1 MNKTAKVVFPIAI
14 LILICIPRFGFSQT
28 SATGALTG
36 TTTDATPAVVPGV
49 KLTLTNEATKE
60 TRSTISSETG
70 SYSFLQLAPGSY
82 VLEAALEGFKTAVRS
97 GVRIAVTETAR
108 LDIRLDVGA
117 LSETIS
123 VEAAPQ
129 MVQQET
135 SALGRVVGETVVMN
149 LPLVSRNFT
158 QILGLSPGITTDVT
172 NAAELGRGSGGQIT
186 ARTSVNGSR
195 AFDHNFQIDGV
206 DTNDFQQSD
215 NGLTPGAAIP
225 NPDTIQEFKVQ
236 TGQADASFGRNA
248 GANVNIIT
256 KSGAND
262 FHGSLFE
269 FFRNEALNA
278 NDFFFNRAGQKKP
291 VVRQNQYGGTIGGP
305 IKREKLLFFGSYQG
319 TKQFNGLAAGKF
331 NAKCSSTIFSP
342 PLTNDRSAGALGA
355 LFAGRAGQNGGVA
368 IRADGSNI
376 NPVALRL
383 LNLKGAD
390 GGYLL
395 PTPQIIDPS
404 QPFARQG
411 FSAFSQPCTFDEN
424 QYMVNLDFLQSE
436 KSKFTLRSFYADS
449 DQHVEF
455 GVPAANV
462 KGSPLAL
469 KARYTVLSLA
479 HSYIFSPRVFNEL
492 RVGTFVSLQALKHK
506 GAFKYSD
513 IGVNA
518 PYMYDIY
525 PNITITGSY
534 VASAGQTINYPQGVY
549 AIQDHL
555 SYVLGTHN
563 VRFGGGVTRLKT
575 NLDHQI
581 ATAGIT
587 FLSFPDFLLGLDST
601 ANGSQFS
608 NISGST
614 YTPGDRFKNMR
625 LWDGVAYIQDDM
637 KFGQRLSLNLGL
649 RYERLGAVTD
659 VLGIGVNFDP
669 ARGDPNPP
677 AQGTFAGYIIPKNF
691 CCGNQFPA
699 TGGLPPGAIQ
709 GANSLGID
717 GDGQNNFAPRVG
729 FSWQVIPNSARLLLR
744 GGYGVYYSH
753 ISGNAGPLTMG
764 GVFRNSGGTTRNGID
779 AAALAFQNP
788 FVPLPPA
795 FTTNVD
801 NLIWSKTPVT
811 PLTVDSETAMAMD
824 YRPPI
829 TQQYSVNVQTEVA
842 QNLLLEVGYVGSRGT
857 HLQRGRATNQ
867 ALIASPSN
875 PVRGITTNT
884 VANVRQRVPLL
895 GFAATGIN
903 FKETSGATW
912 YNGLQTSLTKRMS
925 RGLQFLTSY
934 TWSKTMDLDAS
945 RSYLAYQGG
954 FQPGD
959 ERASKKQG
967 YGKSETSRDH
977 RLVFSYVYEI
987 PSVAG
992 GNRVIGKL
1000 GSGWSV
1006 SGVAA
1011 VQSGTPLTILYT
1023 NSNNVTGLTGDRAQL
1038 AVGCTHADL
1047 VTSGRMQDRISR
1059 YFNPACF
1066 TAPPVVGDDGRA
1078 TAFGNSG
1085 ASIVTGP
1092 GQSNVDMS
1100 ILKKIPLKE
1109 SRLLEFRAE
1118 FFNLFNTS
1126 QFSNPDTN
1134 FSSSTFG
1141 QISSTAVNP
1150 RFVQFALK
1158 LTF

>member
-1 MNKTAKVVFPIAI
+1 MI
-14 LILICIPRFGFSQT
+14 LSLTIMLLVCGTPSSFSQ
-28 SATGALTG
+28 SASTGALTG

-49 KLTLTNEATKE
+49 KLTLTNEATGE
-60 TRSTISSETG
+60 ARSTISGESG
-70 SYSFLQLAPGSY
+70 SYSFLQLVPGSY
-82 VLEAALEGFKTAVRS
+82 RLDAALEGFKTTSRS
-97 GVRIAVTETAR
+97 GLRIAVTETVR
-108 LDIRLDVGA
+108 LDIRLEVGA

-195 AFDHNFQIDGV
+195 SFDHNFQIDGV

-236 TGQADASFGRNA
+236 TAQADASFGRNA

-256 KSGAND
+256 KSGSND
-262 FHGSLFE
+262 FHGSVFE

-305 IKREKLLFFGSYQG
+305 IKKEKLLFFGSYQG

-331 NAKCSSTIFSP
+331 NAKCSSTISSP
-342 PLTNDRSAGALGA
+342 PLTNDRSAAALGA

-390 GGYLL
+390 GGYLF
-395 PTPQIIDPS
+395 PTPQTIDPS

-411 FSAFSQPCTFDEN
+411 FSAFSEPCTFDEN
-424 QYMVNLDFLQSE
+424 QYMVNLDFLQSD
-436 KSKFTLRSFYADS
+436 KSKFALRAFYADS

-462 KGSPLAL
+462 KGSPLSL
-469 KARYTVLSLA
+469 RARYTVMSLS
-479 HSYIFSPRVFNEL
+479 HTYILSPRVFNEA
-492 RVGTFVSLQALKHK
+492 RVGAFVSLQALKHK
-506 GAFKYSD
+506 GAFNYSD
-513 IGVNA
+513 VGINA
-518 PYMYDIY
+518 PFMYDTY

-549 AIQDHL
+549 AVQDHI
-555 SYVLGTHN
+555 SYVLGNHN
-563 VRFGGGVTRLKT
+563 VRFGGGITRLKT
-575 NLDHQI
+575 NLDHQR
-581 ATAGIT
+581 ATASIT
-587 FLSFPDFLLGLDST
+587 FLSFPDFLLGLDAAS
-601 ANGSQFS
+601 NGSQFS
-608 NISGST
+608 NINASG
-614 YTPGDRFKNMR
+614 YTPGDRFKKMR
-625 LWDGVAYIQDDM
+625 LWDGFGYLQDDM
-637 KFGQRLSLNLGL
+637 KLGRLAMNVGL

-659 VLGIGVNFDP
+659 ILGIGVNFDP

-677 AQGTFAGYIIPKNF
+677 PQGTFAGYIIPKNF
-691 CCGNQFPA
+691 CCADQFPA
-699 TGGLPPGAIQ
+699 TGGIPAGATQ
-709 GANSLGID
+709 GTNSLGID
-717 GDGQNNFAPRVG
+717 GRGQNNLAPRLG
-729 FSWQVIPNSARLLLR
+729 LSWQILPNSSRLLLR

-764 GVFRNSGGTTRNGID
+764 GVFRQSGDTTRSGID
-779 AAALAFQNP
+779 AASFTFQNP
-788 FVPLPPA
+788 FVPLPPRY
-795 FTTNVD
+795 TTDVD
-801 NLIWSKTPVT
+801 HLIWAKTPVT
-811 PLTVDSETAMAMD
+811 PASLDAETAMAMD

-829 TQQYSVNVQTEVA
+829 TQQYSLNIQTQMA
-842 QNLLLEVGYVGSRGT
+842 SNFLLEVGYVGSRGT
-857 HLQRGRATNQ
+857 HLQRGRPTNE
-867 ALIASPSN
+867 AFLASPSN

-895 GFAATGIN
+895 GFSATGIN
-903 FKETSGATW
+903 FKETSGAIW

-934 TWSKTMDLDAS
+934 TFSRTMDLDAA

-977 RLVFSYVYEI
+977 RFVFSYVYDLPGI
-987 PSVAG
+987 A
-992 GNRVIGKL
+992 GNRAIGKL
-1000 GSGWSV
+1000 ASGWSV

-1011 VQSGTPLTILYT
+1011 FQSGTPLTILYT

-1038 AVGCTHADL
+1038 AAGCTHANL
-1047 VTSGRMQDRISR
+1047 VTSGRMQDRLSG
-1059 YFNPACF
+1059 YFNAACF
-1066 TAPPVVGDDGRA
+1066 TTPRVIGDDGRA

-1100 ILKKIPLKE
+1100 ILKKIPLGE
-1109 SRLLEFRAE
+1109 SRLVEFRAE
-1118 FFNLFNTS
+1118 FFNLLNTP
-1126 QFSNPDTN
+1126 QFSNPETN

-1141 QISSTAVNP
+1141 QISSTSVNP

-1158 LTF
+1158 LSF